1 MTGNWGQCP
10 NSYPNMSAV
19 DFIQALH
26 PDMVLFDI
34 GRQEANGS
42 TSVKKFHAKFPQ
54 LPIIILS
61 LNDDA

>member
-1 MTGNWGQCP
+1 
-10 NSYPNMSAV
+10 MSAV